1 MMLDSIMTRQ
11 VVTVSMDDT
20 LAEVRRVMGVYH
32 IHHVVVIELERVV
45 GVVSDRDL
53 LSHISPFVGTTTER
67 RIDSESLTRRVHQI
81 MTRQL
86 ILGTPAMTAEEAAY
100 LILTQGISCLPV
112 VDTNSACL
120 GIITWRD
127 LLRVAYDTDAIKK
140 QHEECG
146 RIKPKV
152 A

>member
-11 VVTVSMDDT
+11 VVTASMDDT

-32 IHHVVVIELERVV
+32 IHHVVVVELERVV

-67 RIDSESLTRRVHQI
+67 RVDSESLTRKVHQI

-86 ILGTPAMTAEEAAY
+86 TVGTPAMTAEEAAY

-112 VDTNSACL
+112 VDTNGACL
-120 GIITWRD
+120 GIVTWRD

-140 QHEECG
+140 KNEECA
-146 RIKPKV
+146 RPKPKV